1 MVDFKRPSTAEI
13 NSMNNATLKTTLKEV
28 LKKFDEMLTK
38 LNLKTDT
45 GAGDA
50 HLTNTLLEQI
60 LDEMKK
66 FNEERDSIKVKL
78 NEVQESNALLLE
90 TVAQQQRFLEEI
102 DNEKRPKTSLFWEF
116 LKRIGVLQ

>member
-50 HLTNTLLEQI
+50 HLNT
-60 LDEMKK
+60 
-66 FNEERDSIKVKL
+66 
-78 NEVQESNALLLE
+78 
-90 TVAQQQRFLEEI
+90 
-102 DNEKRPKTSLFWEF
+102 PC
-116 LKRIGVLQ
+116 